1 MYKRTSIELDIDLI
15 TEAMEVTHLSTIK
28 DVVHHALR
36 EIIKA
41 NKRKKLLTLKGK
53 VTWEGDLD
61 QMRSL

>member
-36 EIIKA
+36 EIINA